1 MVCLL
6 TTTATSGYGAEP
18 QAEGPPLAFLEF
30 LGTLVEE
37 DGALLD
43 PMEVFGELE
52 ALDEAVDTNTPAGA
66 DTMPTSTPDEE
77 PGR

>member
-30 LGTLVEE
+30 LGTLV
-37 DGALLD
+37 
-43 PMEVFGELE
+43 
-52 ALDEAVDTNTPAGA
+52 
-66 DTMPTSTPDEE
+66 
-77 PGR
+77 

>member
-52 ALDEAVDTNTPAGA
+52 AFDEATGA
-66 DTMPTSTPDEE
+66 DTKTEAETVPTSSPDAE
-77 PGR
+77 PVR